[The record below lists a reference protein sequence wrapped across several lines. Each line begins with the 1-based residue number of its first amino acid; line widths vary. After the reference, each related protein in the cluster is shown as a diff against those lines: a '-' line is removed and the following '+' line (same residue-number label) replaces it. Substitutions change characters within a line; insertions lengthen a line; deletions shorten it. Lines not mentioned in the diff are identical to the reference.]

1 MTDPES
7 APVSRPARGLRNPPP
22 WFRVAFTAFAAAVF
36 AWTVANLL
44 WLPSNSTLSAVRL
57 VLIVVVV
64 VGYALGWQYQ
74 SPGARA
80 AKVERLQRQDDRN
93 ERRTLDRDAGRKPRK
108 PGK

>member
-1 MTDPES
+1 MTDPKGL
-7 APVSRPARGLRNPPP
+7 PATRRTARLRNPPP

-44 WLPSNSTLSAVRL
+44 WLPTNSTLSAIRL

-74 SPGARA
+74 SAGAKA
-80 AKVERLQRQDDRN
+80 AKAERRQRQADRKL
-93 ERRTLDRDAGRKPRK
+93 RR
-108 PGK
+108 